1 MSPSSTILRQLI
13 KEEINRHT
21 ISENQI
27 ENLLGPDPQLHE
39 DLIGGLQAVQS
50 VAPMVVMLSLGGA
63 VSTSYLKVALAK
75 MMKKKDQD
83 IKKYLRNAED
93 PNQAQG
99 KLLHSLITAPAATA
113 GKLAKKVYNT
123 ITGKAK
129 KDKVIAPKLTPL
141 VQKIQSH
148 PNWDKLQALLKKY
161 EADRSAPRKATR
173 TGSSAKNMEDLK
185 DEHKNFEEAMNL
197 ARDMLKQ
204 VIKDSPLDSDVEQW
218 IKNTG
223 DEWVEAVDDD
233 VLKMMGDQLKA
244 YKPEREESER
254 SAEASRRAQLAQ
266 RRSSSAPATS
276 RANSS
281 SPKKVPQADKE
292 KDYLF

>member
-1 MSPSSTILRQLI
+1 MRRPSLHSWKLTLSV
-13 KEEINRHT
+13 KEKVFQNRKRNH
-21 ISENQI
+21 SEN
-27 ENLLGPDPQLHE
+27 
-39 DLIGGLQAVQS
+39 
-50 VAPMVVMLSLGGA
+50 
-63 VSTSYLKVALAK
+63 
-75 MMKKKDQD
+75 
-83 IKKYLRNAED
+83 
-93 PNQAQG
+93 
-99 KLLHSLITAPAATA
+99 
-113 GKLAKKVYNT
+113 
-123 ITGKAK
+123 K
-129 KDKVIAPKLTPL
+129 KDKAITPKLTPL

-161 EADRSAPRKATR
+161 EADRSAPRKASDF
-173 TGSSAKNMEDLK
+173 GSSAKNMEDLK

-197 ARDMLKQ
+197 ARDMLKEI
-204 VIKDSPLDSDVEQW
+204 IKDSPLDSEVEQW

-254 SAEASRRAQLAQ
+254 SAEASRRKAASPTL
-266 RRSSSAPATS
+266 ATS